1 MLPDHTM
8 QLGSALREMLR
19 EKCSNEEAAWPLL
32 ACKYR
37 DPLNQELFCSRD
49 FPGGSDG
56 KESTCKAGDSA
67 RQVQTLSQEDPLEKK
82 MATHSSVLPWR
93 IP

>member
-32 ACKYR
+32 ACKYQ
-37 DPLNQELFCSRD
+37 DPLNQGLFCSRD

-56 KESTCKAGDSA
+56 KESTCNAGD
-67 RQVQTLSQEDPLEKK
+67 LG
-82 MATHSSVLPWR
+82 
-93 IP
+93 